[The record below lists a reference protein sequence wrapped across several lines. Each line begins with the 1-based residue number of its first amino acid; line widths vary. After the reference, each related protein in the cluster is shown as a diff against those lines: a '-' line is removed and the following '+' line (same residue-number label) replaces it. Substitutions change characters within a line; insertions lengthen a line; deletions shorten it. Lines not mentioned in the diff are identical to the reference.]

1 MPDIVVTEF
10 MGEGA
15 LDAFG
20 NDYDVVYDPS
30 LVDNPDKML
39 ALLGDCRAVIVRNR
53 TQVRAE
59 LLAAAP
65 KLEAVGRLGVGL
77 DNIDLPAC
85 EAKGVAV
92 LPATGANAQC
102 VAEYVLAGLLMLLR
116 GGAYHAK
123 HPMMAGN
130 WPRNDLQNGR
140 EIRGSQLGL
149 IGFGGIARLV
159 ASMVQPLGMIV
170 TAYDP
175 FVSSDDPIWAKT
187 GVKPL
192 SLNDLLSDSDAVSLH
207 VPLTDETQHLIGDS
221 NLDLMKL
228 DAILINTARG
238 GVVNEEALADAL
250 TGERL
255 GGAMLDVFEE
265 EPLTDGTK
273 FKGVPNLIL
282 TPHIA
287 GLTQEGNDRVSTV
300 TVENIKRILEKK

>member
-10 MGEGA
+10 MDDDA
-15 LDAFG
+15 LHNFG
-20 NDYDVVYDPS
+20 SNYDVFYDPN
-30 LVDNPDKML
+30 LVDDSDKMFEML
-39 ALLGDCRAVIVRNR
+39 RDCRAVIVRNR

-59 LLAAAP
+59 FLDAAP

-85 EAKGVAV
+85 KAKGVAV

-123 HPMMAGN
+123 HPMMAGK
-130 WPRNDLQNGR
+130 WPRNKLQNGR
-140 EIRGSQLGL
+140 EINGSHLGL

-159 ASMVQPLGMIV
+159 ASMVQPLGVIV
-170 TAYDP
+170 AAYDP
-175 FVSSDDPIWAKT
+175 FVTRDDLIWAET
-187 GVKPL
+187 GVKRL
-192 SLNDLLSDSDAVSLH
+192 SLNDLLSDSDAISLH
-207 VPLTDETQHLIGDS
+207 VPLTDETYHLIGDS
-221 NLDLMKL
+221 NLDLMKS
-228 DAILINTARG
+228 DAVLINTARG
-238 GVVNEEALADAL
+238 GVVDEEALSDVL
-250 TGERL
+250 SSGHL
-255 GGAMLDVFEE
+255 GAAMLDVFEK

-287 GLTQEGNDRVSTV
+287 GLTQEGNDRVSTT
-300 TVENIKRILEKK
+300 TVENVKRVLEKK